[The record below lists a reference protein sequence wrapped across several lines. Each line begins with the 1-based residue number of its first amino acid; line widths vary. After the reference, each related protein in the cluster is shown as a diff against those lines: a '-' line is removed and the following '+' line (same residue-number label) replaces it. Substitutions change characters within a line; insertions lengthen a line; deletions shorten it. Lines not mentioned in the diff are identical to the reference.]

1 MAQDFFERF
10 TKGAIKVIELAQE
23 ESRRLGH
30 NWVGTEQILLGLI
43 GEGTGVAAKV
53 LKSLGVNLKDSRIEV
68 EKIIGRGSGFVAM
81 EIPYTP
87 RGKYVLDLS
96 LEEAHQLDH
105 NYVGT
110 EHLLLGIVREGE
122 GTAVEVLE
130 NLVIDTSKLRTHVI
144 RELYEQEE
152 KTSNSDEDIKQSD
165 TAVNCKD
172 KINKIK
178 QSDNEIY
185 NREDNDLVSQLE
197 RLASLKREGLLT
209 NKEFVEAKR
218 KLLF

>member
-1 MAQDFFERF
+1 MFDLF
-10 TKGAIKVIELAQE
+10 TSKAIKVIMFAQA
-23 ESRRLGH
+23 ESRRLNHGY
-30 NWVGTEQILLGLI
+30 VGTEQILLGLI
-43 GEGTGVAAKV
+43 ADSTGVASKV
-53 LKSLGVNLKDSRIEV
+53 LKSLGLNLKDTRIEV
-68 EKIIGRGSGFVAM
+68 KKIIGRGSGFCKGG
-81 EIPYTP
+81 IPFSP
-87 RGKYVLDLS
+87 KGKEGLEFS
-96 LEEAHQLDH
+96 LEEARQLGH

-110 EHLLLGIVREGE
+110 EHLLLGIVRDGE

-130 NLVIDTSKLRTHVI
+130 NLVIDTTKLRTHVI
-144 RELYEQEE
+144 RELAEQEE

-185 NREDNDLVSQLE
+185 NREDNDLVSLLE

>member
-1 MAQDFFERF
+1 MFERF
-10 TKGAIKVIELAQE
+10 TKGAIKVIELGQE
-23 ESRRLGH
+23 EARRLNHGY
-30 NWVGTEQILLGLI
+30 VGTEQILLGLI

-68 EKIIGRGSGFVAM
+68 EKIIGRGEWSL
-81 EIPYTP
+81 EIPP
-87 RGKYVLDLS
+87 FSPKGKEGLEFS
-96 LEEAHQLDH
+96 LEEARQLGH
-105 NYVGT
+105 NYICT
-110 EHLLLGIVREGE
+110 EHLLLGIVRDGE

-130 NLVIDTSKLRTHVI
+130 NLVIDTTKLRTHVI
-144 RELYEQEE
+144 RELAEQEE

-185 NREDNDLVSQLE
+185 NREDNDLVSLLE